1 MVTPKARAGRGGVR
15 AAVAY
20 CLLPSLAV
28 WLALEQESTS
38 TDGLGLVV
46 PRLEAVLQFADELRA
61 RLAGAGVDGI
71 AGALGLDRQLRAVFA
86 GIGSA
91 DIERLIAEAAAL
103 GRAFEEMAQ
112 ALESLRRL
120 KALL

>member
-1 MVTPKARAGRGGVR
+1 
-15 AAVAY
+15 
-20 CLLPSLAV
+20 LAV

-46 PRLEAVLQFADELRA
+46 PRLEAVLQFADELHA

-71 AGALGLDRQLRAVFA
+71 AGALRLDRQLRAVFD

-91 DIERLIAEAAAL
+91 EIEGLIAEAAAL
-103 GRAFEEMAQ
+103 GRAFEDMAQ
-112 ALESLRRL
+112 TLESLRRL
-120 KALL
+120 KTLL

>member
-1 MVTPKARAGRGGVR
+1 MREP
-15 AAVAY
+15 VAY
-20 CLLPSLAV
+20 CLLPSLAM
-28 WLALEQESTS
+28 WLALEQESTE

-46 PRLEAVLQFADELRA
+46 PRLDAVLRFADELHA

-71 AGALGLDRQLRAVFA
+71 AGALGLDRRLRAVFD

-91 DIERLIAEAAAL
+91 DIERLIADAAAL
-103 GRAFEEMAQ
+103 GRAFEEMAH

>member
-1 MVTPKARAGRGGVR
+1 
-15 AAVAY
+15 
-20 CLLPSLAV
+20 LAV

-38 TDGLGLVV
+38 IDGLGLVV

-61 RLAGAGVDGI
+61 RLAGVGVDGI